1 MYVGA
6 LTLDVLLGDVRSL
19 KQKRSAVA
27 SIIAEVRRRQPG
39 VAVAETGRADRYRR
53 TEIGVAVVSS
63 TAAHAAE
70 VLQACERVVAARPEI
85 AMQTV
90 LFYMLQQ
97 GAAGAVLDAFRRARG
112 AGGEHRE
119 QGLVERLAKPAG
131 LVLATKRSNPT

>member
-1 MYVGA
+1 RGAGRRGSWSGQAAVYVGA
-6 LTLDVLLGDVRSL
+6 LTLDILLGDVRSL

-70 VLQACERVVAARPEI
+70 GPQACERVVAARPETASRPARHPAVRGDEWR
-85 AMQTV
+85 AMD
-90 LFYMLQQ
+90 
-97 GAAGAVLDAFRRARG
+97 GARAR
-112 AGGEHRE
+112 
-119 QGLVERLAKPAG
+119 RLGRP
-131 LVLATKRSNPT
+131 